1 MFRPGHGRQNLKTAQ
16 PQLHTHK
23 AILLYSASQ
32 NQSQEGDKAQ
42 VYSIVFD
49 LFSPL
54 PFSKFYILYP
64 IV

>member
-42 VYSIVFD
+42 V
-49 LFSPL
+49 
-54 PFSKFYILYP
+54 
-64 IV
+64 